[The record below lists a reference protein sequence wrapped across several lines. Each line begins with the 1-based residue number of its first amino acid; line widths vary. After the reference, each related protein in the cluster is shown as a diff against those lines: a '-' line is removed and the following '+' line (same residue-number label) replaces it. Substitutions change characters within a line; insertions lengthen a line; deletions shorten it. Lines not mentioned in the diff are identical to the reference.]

1 MDHPEP
7 AALVSRIADDIRHRG
22 DLAVVDEVMASDARN
37 HGPHMPGGVGG
48 RDTWRLVIGMIR
60 EAFPDSHVT
69 YEDLIA
75 CGDTVVYAWMASGTV
90 PGPLPGMAPT
100 GKKIALGGITIYR
113 LTDGRIVEAW
123 EQLDMLGMWQQL
135 GVVELPG
142 HK

>member
-1 MDHPEP
+1 
-7 AALVSRIADDIRHRG
+7 
-22 DLAVVDEVMASDARN
+22 
-37 HGPHMPGGVGG
+37 
-48 RDTWRLVIGMIR
+48 
-60 EAFPDSHVT
+60 
-69 YEDLIA
+69 
-75 CGDTVVYAWMASGTV
+75 
-90 PGPLPGMAPT
+90 MAPT